1 MQFLDAETRRQLG
14 FDDIWSRIRP
24 VSSLGR
30 SWMRK
35 ATAFTQ
41 DQSDDLVQELNRLEG
56 ISVHLKRDPSMAENL
71 SFLLS
76 TVRDIGGS
84 LNRSM
89 QGITLD
95 DMEFYEV
102 KKLLMIVGKIQV
114 ELERLG
120 WTTFLPAPF
129 DRCIECKEALGVG
142 QGGHASFYLADA
154 YDEQLAR
161 VRKERAHLE
170 RVLAEFRA
178 SVDSEMIQA
187 VGRILSMNGD
197 IAVSTKDKEM
207 ISRLEAMVE
216 LEKVQETSDCV
227 TFQLVED
234 ERMDQVRQTLSQIR
248 EEEERIKHQVRVK
261 LTCLMA
267 DYGPRLRGVLEQVAF
282 FDVLL
287 AKAKFAAEI
296 DGVKPQLCEDSIIR
310 INKGRHPLVEEEVTQ
325 GGHDYTPLCLEVSSG
340 VTLITGPN
348 MGGKTASLKTT
359 GLLVVMA
366 QYGLMVPASSME
378 FRPRQFVRAHLAAAE
393 IPRGLSAFAGEVVFL
408 RDVIEGSDGDGL
420 ILVDE
425 IAHGTNPVEGAGVA
439 QAVLEYLNY
448 KPTITAVTTHYPSL
462 AQLEDIAHL
471 RVRGLDKGKLGQG
484 QIDSLQRYMDYSLE
498 VVGPGRPLRSDAVIV
513 ADALG
518 LNSMIIKR
526 AKELLEKRDRTDA

>member
-24 VSSLGR
+24 VSPLGR

-41 DQSDDLVQELNRLEG
+41 DQSDDLMQELNRLEG

-207 ISRLEAMVE
+207 ISRLEAMME

-296 DGVKPQLCEDSIIR
+296 DGVKPQLCEDSTVHID
-310 INKGRHPLVEEEVTQ
+310 KGRHPLVEEEVTQ

-359 GLLVVMA
+359 GLLVAMA

-439 QAVLEYLNY
+439 RAVLEYLNQ
-448 KPTITAVTTHYPSL
+448 KPTITVVTTHYPSL
-462 AQLEDIAHL
+462 AQLENIAHL

-498 VVGPGRPLRSDAVIV
+498 VVGPGRPPRSDAVIV